1 MHICEEQKKLHLFVL
16 LGVLNSICKT
26 IGDVVNPFAKLH
38 VVFDINKLNKA
49 PCAVWHQQTQ
59 QTHACS

>member
-49 PCAVWHQQTQ
+49 PCAV
-59 QTHACS
+59 